1 MPANAAA
8 WYMAKRRFFTKTPGS
23 NQNPLLPTLLKE
35 YPKKF
40 ALKNNV
46 VIFLE
51 QYNPNVARYVLIRV
65 QGLIAGTD
73 LGVLVFA
80 HPIAVQNCVG
90 RVSNKS
96 SELC

>member
-51 QYNPNVARYVLIRV
+51 QYNPNVARYVLIRKPFSS
-65 QGLIAGTD
+65 AET
-73 LGVLVFA
+73 
-80 HPIAVQNCVG
+80 NC
-90 RVSNKS
+90 RD
-96 SELC
+96 